1 MNDGARYL
9 ARVAARRRDR
19 LSGEEEPVRRNSAPE
34 EWRAVGNV
42 PGARTPHPSTR
53 HVGAARAGLS
63 WHAASPAGRR
73 APAPRR
79 NAWGGRRFRFRL
91 ASFRLGEGLSTRR
104 FSVTEA
110 AFLLILAY
118 LTSKGLGVVRQT
130 LFNAL
135 FGMGAEATAYYAA
148 FSLPDALFNLIAGG
162 ALTSAFIPVFLSY
175 EKAHGERDVWRL
187 TSLVFN
193 VLLVGLVVLV
203 LVAELLAPSFVTR
216 ILVPGLP
223 PAERDLTTTLTRI
236 MLVHAL
242 ILGLGTI
249 ATAVLGSKRQF
260 LLPALAM
267 ALYDVGVIGGLL
279 VSLAVPRVGI
289 YGPTYGLLASAVCQV
304 AVLLPGLHKQGARYT
319 LLWDLRHPGLR
330 EVLRLLVPNVLA
342 VGIASTGVILETT
355 FASSLPD
362 PASLAALRNAS
373 LLFALPVT
381 FVAQVIGQALLPHLT
396 TQATSGRYVRLSQ
409 TLVKMVGAAVLLS
422 ALAAIVLALFG
433 RAVIVLVFQ
442 HGAFDPH
449 SSSLTALALLGYAV
463 GLPGVVA
470 GQLLVLSFY
479 ALKEARTPLLT
490 NLATLG
496 MRIGLIL
503 LLLKGLTGPSA
514 LLALPLAASV
524 SGTLEAVLL
533 GLLLFRRVRARVKT
547 DRGMQR
553 LRQRRAS
560 AQPAALAAPVLK
572 EAAETSGEGH
582 TGRGGNAPV
591 RDDAGGSFAGPQHED
606 GARNKQHM
614 VTPRMTGRLRSAPG
628 GVFRWFHQGR

>member
-1 MNDGARYL
+1 
-9 ARVAARRRDR
+9 
-19 LSGEEEPVRRNSAPE
+19 
-34 EWRAVGNV
+34 
-42 PGARTPHPSTR
+42 
-53 HVGAARAGLS
+53 
-63 WHAASPAGRR
+63 
-73 APAPRR
+73 
-79 NAWGGRRFRFRL
+79 
-91 ASFRLGEGLSTRR
+91 
-104 FSVTEA
+104 
-110 AFLLILAY
+110 
-118 LTSKGLGVVRQT
+118 VRQT

-216 ILVPGLP
+216 VLVPGLP